1 MELKVEKN
9 IQNLCKLEAE
19 QKKFFLKKKKIEK
32 EFFKKNNGL
41 VTCKKI
47 SNITDIFL
55 KSLFGIVIKKYS
67 ISNSEF
73 VVCATGGY
81 GRGHLAPY
89 SDIDILFVM
98 FSHTK
103 KVKSA
108 IENFLLTLWDMGF
121 RVGHATRTLKE
132 IISSAKNNV
141 IIQTSLLDNRRIA
154 GNKILFLNVR
164 KEIENFFKN
173 NNSENFILS
182 KISERKKRLLK
193 NDYDSYLLEPNIKE
207 TLGGLRDINLL
218 FWYFKII
225 YKTDKFKSLLDL
237 KVLTINEI
245 KKLKK
250 SMDFIFTIR
259 CYLHFLNHRPFE
271 RLLFDFQ
278 KKISEKL
285 KYKSRSFTS
294 CTERFMKHYYLQIKN
309 VKNITDYN
317 LDIKNLSSN
326 KIEKNTKFLTNGTVI
341 CDNAIFIDKTVK
353 FLDDDTNFLKIFL
366 DSERTNLPL
375 HPRSFRFICNNISSL
390 GNTFFLK
397 NSVGKL
403 FFEILISNSE
413 NNNLFMMNDSG
424 LLLKIIPE
432 FSNITARSQF
442 DLYHAYTVDHHTLR
456 ALEFI
461 KKLNANSEKY
471 SNLMHPN
478 KVSRQIS
485 CKLVLYLSV
494 LLHDI
499 GKGSGKN
506 HTEKGAKLAK
516 KVLKNLKLK
525 KSFITEVIW
534 LIKNHLIF
542 SEFAF
547 NKDINDNSVL
557 KKFLEIVNTKEK
569 LRTLYI
575 LTVADIGSVNKNNW
589 NSWKASLLNKLFEK
603 SMVELNKPFIEKFD
617 LFNNNQDKKIPLIQK
632 KVLLHIRDNSE
643 NQFRKFCSVAL
654 NNFWLTQQIQD
665 IVEIIDFFF
674 SGEQLKQT
682 YNYLINKTKIDGVFK
697 VTVVTKDKRKLF
709 LKIIQ
714 KFLKNKMEVLEAKAF
729 TFRNGVI
736 VDTFKIELRKDINFS
751 QLDFE
756 KKKNELI
763 EDFKNLQNIELDLGI
778 EKITSMKKNIV
789 LTEKN
794 SISIDSSVSK
804 EYTTIKIFCSDRPFL
819 LFDILKVFTENKLNI
834 YFAKISTLGDF
845 IEDTFHV
852 KTSSGNQITNLNALG
867 ELEKQ
872 LKSKILSNE

>member
-9 IQNLCKLEAE
+9 IQKLCKLEAE

-55 KSLFGIVIKKYS
+55 KSLFKIVIKKYS

-103 KVKSA
+103 KVKYA

-132 IISSAKNNV
+132 IISSAKNDA

-164 KEIENFFKN
+164 KEIEDFFKN
-173 NNSENFILS
+173 YNSENFLLS

-278 KKISEKL
+278 KNISEKL

-326 KIEKNTKFLTNGTVI
+326 KIEKNTKFLTNGTAI

-413 NNNLFMMNDSG
+413 NNTLFMMNDSG

-461 KKLNANSEKY
+461 KKLNVNSEKY
-471 SNLMHPN
+471 SNLIHPN

-589 NSWKASLLNKLFEK
+589 NSWKASLLSKLFEK

-617 LFNNNQDKKIPLIQK
+617 LFNNNQDKKIALIQK

-756 KKKNELI
+756 KKKMN
-763 EDFKNLQNIELDLGI
+763 
-778 EKITSMKKNIV
+778 
-789 LTEKN
+789 
-794 SISIDSSVSK
+794 
-804 EYTTIKIFCSDRPFL
+804 
-819 LFDILKVFTENKLNI
+819 
-834 YFAKISTLGDF
+834 
-845 IEDTFHV
+845 
-852 KTSSGNQITNLNALG
+852 
-867 ELEKQ
+867 
-872 LKSKILSNE
+872 

>member
-1 MELKVEKN
+1 
-9 IQNLCKLEAE
+9 
-19 QKKFFLKKKKIEK
+19 
-32 EFFKKNNGL
+32 
-41 VTCKKI
+41 
-47 SNITDIFL
+47 
-55 KSLFGIVIKKYS
+55 
-67 ISNSEF
+67 
-73 VVCATGGY
+73 
-81 GRGHLAPY
+81 
-89 SDIDILFVM
+89 
-98 FSHTK
+98 
-103 KVKSA
+103 
-108 IENFLLTLWDMGF
+108 
-121 RVGHATRTLKE
+121 
-132 IISSAKNNV
+132 
-141 IIQTSLLDNRRIA
+141 
-154 GNKILFLNVR
+154 
-164 KEIENFFKN
+164 
-173 NNSENFILS
+173 
-182 KISERKKRLLK
+182 
-193 NDYDSYLLEPNIKE
+193 
-207 TLGGLRDINLL
+207 
-218 FWYFKII
+218 
-225 YKTDKFKSLLDL
+225 
-237 KVLTINEI
+237 
-245 KKLKK
+245 
-250 SMDFIFTIR
+250 
-259 CYLHFLNHRPFE
+259 
-271 RLLFDFQ
+271 
-278 KKISEKL
+278 
-285 KYKSRSFTS
+285 
-294 CTERFMKHYYLQIKN
+294 MKHYYLQIKN